1 MTQRIDISPEM
12 TAFVGC
18 GPMDTVDGPAD
29 ALALAFR
36 SADAT
41 VSVATDPDDADLV
54 LVVAAEACRRIFG
67 YVPGG
72 DDATW
77 HLAGPIRTILLGILD
92 CALAEPAR
100 ETLRAGKC
108 IELLC
113 VVVEALREGSLV
125 PANPVGD
132 WSELDTQRIV
142 AARRL
147 IDERWREKLTLDDIA
162 RACGLNRT
170 KLTRGFRD
178 MYACTISDAIA
189 ERRLGG
195 ARQLLLASDLPI
207 SSIGYRCGY
216 LNNASFTRA
225 FSRRFG
231 EAPSQMRIHRAA
243 A

>member
-12 TAFVGC
+12 VAFVGR
-18 GPMDTVDGPAD
+18 GPAD
-29 ALALAFR
+29 PTDWPTNALTLAFR
-36 SADAT
+36 STDAT
-41 VSVATDPDDADLV
+41 VSTVSDGEDADLV
-54 LVVAAEACRRIFG
+54 IVVAAAACDRIFG
-67 YVPGG
+67 FTPGG
-72 DDATW
+72 HHTAW
-77 HLAGPIRTILLGILD
+77 HLASPIRTVMLGILD
-92 CALAEPAR
+92 CTLAEPAR

-113 VVVEALREGSLV
+113 LVVEALREDALV
-125 PANPVGD
+125 PANAMGD

-142 AARRL
+142 AARQL

-178 MYACTISDAIA
+178 LYACTISDAIA
-189 ERRLGG
+189 EQRLGG

-231 EAPSQMRIHRAA
+231 EAPSQMRVHRVAA
-243 A
+243 

>member
-12 TAFVGC
+12 IAFVGH
-18 GPMDTVDGPAD
+18 GPTDRTKRPAD
-29 ALALAFR
+29 PLTLTFR
-36 SADAT
+36 CGDAT
-41 VSVATDPDDADLV
+41 VSTAGDDEDADLV
-54 LVVAAEACRRIFG
+54 LVVAAEACNRIFG
-67 YVPGG
+67 FAPSGEFT
-72 DDATW
+72 AW
-77 HLAGPIRTILLGILD
+77 HLASPIRTVMLGILD
-92 CALAEPAR
+92 CTLAEPAR

-113 VVVEALREGSLV
+113 LVVEALREDTLV
-125 PANPVGD
+125 PANAMGD

-142 AARRL
+142 AARRM
-147 IDERWREKLTLDDIA
+147 IDDRWREKLTLDDIA

-178 MYACTISDAIA
+178 LYACTISDAIA

-231 EAPSQMRIHRAA
+231 EAPSQMRIHRVAA
-243 A
+243 